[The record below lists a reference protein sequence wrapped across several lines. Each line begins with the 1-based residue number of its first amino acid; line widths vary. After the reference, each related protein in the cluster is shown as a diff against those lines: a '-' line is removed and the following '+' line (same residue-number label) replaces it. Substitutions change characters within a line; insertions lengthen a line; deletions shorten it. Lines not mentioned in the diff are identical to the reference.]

1 MSSSR
6 PDTVAALVEGPADQ
20 ARAQG
25 SVGFPLA
32 PLEAAAGHPSA
43 AALALRLGV
52 TRRTVNR
59 WRRAGA
65 VPARHA
71 DTVAVRL
78 GHHPAEIWPTE
89 WNAA

>member
-1 MSSSR
+1 MTTTHHTHHRQS
-6 PDTVAALVEGPADQ
+6 AADGEAEL
-20 ARAQG
+20 
-25 SVGFPLA
+25 FPFA

-43 AALALRLGV
+43 EALALQLGV

-59 WRRAGA
+59 WRSTGR
-65 VPARHA
+65 VPADQA
-71 DTVAVRL
+71 DTAAVRL

>member
-1 MSSSR
+1 MTTHLH
-6 PDTVAALVEGPADQ
+6 DHQAEADVNG
-20 ARAQG
+20 AEA
-25 SVGFPLA
+25 FPLG

-43 AALALRLGV
+43 AALARQLGV

-59 WRRAGA
+59 WRSAGR
-65 VPARHA
+65 VPARQA
-71 DTVAVRL
+71 DTAAVRL